1 MKQIKLN
8 KRDRELIKILK
19 IQKNELKKKKIYFFK
34 NFDSID
40 TLNAIIK
47 MEKKFKIKINID
59 KVLEP
64 SNFYK
69 FKKNLGI

>member
-19 IQKNELKKKKIYFFK
+19 IRKNELKKKKIYFFK

-59 KVLEP
+59 KALEP